1 MGSPTG
7 RGEHIPRAIF
17 RGVAEHARRMG
28 YPVASDDLFLLAVAE
43 LTEGTPARDVLESK
57 GSSVERLAAEI
68 SSRALPMP
76 AESSRLIF
84 PAAYNSMAGRAEAF
98 AASLGDGPISP
109 EHVLMALIWDPS
121 SLSSQLLWQLGVSR
135 EDIIEGLRSRGVAV
149 PRTSI
154 PPQVE
159 VEMGVRIWIDREEVQ
174 RVITELPKR
183 LPPET
188 HFGFNYE
195 DDRAWVVAEA
205 SVDLRSLVDDV
216 LAS

>member
-7 RGEHIPRAIF
+7 RGEHIPREIF
-17 RGVAEHARRMG
+17 RGVSEHARRMG

-43 LTEGTPARDVLESK
+43 LAEGTPARDVLESA
-57 GSSVERLAAEI
+57 GIGAGRLATEI
-68 SSRALPMP
+68 SSRALPMS
-76 AESSRLIF
+76 AESRGLMF
-84 PAAYNSMAGRAEAF
+84 PPAYNSMAGRAEAF

-109 EHVLMALIWDPS
+109 EHVLMALIWDPT
-121 SLSSQLLWQLGVSR
+121 SLSSQLLSQLGVSR
-135 EDIIEGLRSRGVAV
+135 TDIIDGLRSRGVAV

-159 VEMGVRIWIDREEVQ
+159 VEMGERIWIEREEVQ

-183 LPPET
+183 LPPEA

-195 DDRAWVVAEA
+195 DDRAWVRADA

-216 LAS
+216 LTS

>member
-7 RGEHIPRAIF
+7 RGEHIPTTIF
-17 RGVAEHARRMG
+17 RGVSAHARRIG

-43 LTEGTPARDVLESK
+43 LAEGTPARDVLESA
-57 GSSVERLAAEI
+57 GISAERLATEI

-76 AESSRLIF
+76 AGSSGLMF
-84 PAAYNSMAGRAEAF
+84 PPAHNSMAGRAEAF

-109 EHVLMALIWDPS
+109 EHVLMALIWDPT
-121 SLSSQLLWQLGVSR
+121 SLSSQLLWRLGVSR
-135 EDIIEGLRSRGVAV
+135 EDIIDGLRSRGVAV

-159 VEMGVRIWIDREEVQ
+159 VEMGEKIWIDRDEVR
-174 RVITELPKR
+174 RVISELPKR
-183 LPPET
+183 LPPEA

-205 SVDLRSLVDDV
+205 SIDLRALVHDV
-216 LAS
+216 LTA

>member
-1 MGSPTG
+1 MVWQSTRDAWVIPSRVTTSSFSPLPSLRRARLLGMCSTP
-7 RGEHIPRAIF
+7 RGISA
-17 RGVAEHARRMG
+17 
-28 YPVASDDLFLLAVAE
+28 
-43 LTEGTPARDVLESK
+43 
-57 GSSVERLAAEI
+57 ERLATEI

-76 AESSRLIF
+76 AESNGLMF
-84 PAAYNSMAGRAEAF
+84 PPAYNSMAGRAEAF

-109 EHVLMALIWDPS
+109 EHVLIALIWDPA

-135 EDIIEGLRSRGVAV
+135 EDIIDRLRSRGVSV
-149 PRTSI
+149 PRASI

-159 VEMGVRIWIDREEVQ
+159 VERGERIWIDRDNVQ
-174 RVITELPKR
+174 RLIAELPKR
-183 LPPET
+183 LPPDA

-205 SVDLRSLVDDV
+205 SIDLRSLVDSI

>member
-1 MGSPTG
+1 MVYATGS
-7 RGEHIPRAIF
+7 GEHIPMAIF

-43 LTEGTPARDVLESK
+43 LTEGTLAREVLESE
-57 GSSVERLAAEI
+57 GINAERLVTEI
-68 SSRALPMP
+68 SSVARPMP
-76 AESSRLIF
+76 EGSGGLLY
-84 PAAYNSMAGRAEAF
+84 PPAYNSMAGRAEAF

-121 SLSSQLLWQLGVSR
+121 SLSSQLLWRLGVSR
-135 EDIIEGLRSRGVAV
+135 EEIIDGLRSRGVAI
-149 PRTSI
+149 PPASI

-159 VEMGVRIWIDREEVQ
+159 VEMGERIWIDRDDLQ
-174 RVITELPKR
+174 DVIAGLH
-183 LPPET
+183 LPPDA

-195 DDRAWVVAEA
+195 NHRAWVWAEA
-205 SVDLRSLVDDV
+205 SVDLRSLVDGI